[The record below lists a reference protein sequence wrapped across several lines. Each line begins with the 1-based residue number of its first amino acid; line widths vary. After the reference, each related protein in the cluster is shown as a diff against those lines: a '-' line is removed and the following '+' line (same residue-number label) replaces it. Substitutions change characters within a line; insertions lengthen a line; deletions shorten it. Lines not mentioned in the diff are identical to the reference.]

1 MNQTPNSSLNL
12 SFEHS
17 RDGSGIRCAFCNG
30 EHYSSACEE
39 VKEIQKRKNI
49 LRRDERCFLC
59 LSVGHPANQC
69 TRKKKCRVCDRTDHH
84 QSVCEMSS
92 NQSRSETPAAPTNAK
107 TKEDREPSASK
118 KPPQNITTTSTAR
131 SKVQVLLQTARKY
144 AHLENSTKLLPVRVL
159 LDSGS
164 QRSYITNNLKRKL
177 GLIPYKDRNTEF
189 EHIRQ

>member
-49 LRRDERCFLC
+49 LRRDKRCFLC
-59 LSVGHPANQC
+59 LSVGHRANQC

-92 NQSRSETPAAPTNAK
+92 NQSRSEPPAAPTNAK
-107 TKEDREPSASK
+107 TKEDREPTASK
-118 KPPQNITTTSTAR
+118 KPP
-131 SKVQVLLQTARKY
+131 
-144 AHLENSTKLLPVRVL
+144 
-159 LDSGS
+159 
-164 QRSYITNNLKRKL
+164 
-177 GLIPYKDRNTEF
+177 
-189 EHIRQ
+189 

>member
-49 LRRDERCFLC
+49 LRRDKRFLC
-59 LSVGHPANQC
+59 LSVGHRANQC
-69 TRKKKCRVCDRTDHH
+69 TRKKQCRVCDRTDHH

-92 NQSRSETPAAPTNAK
+92 NQSRSEPPAAPTNAK
-107 TKEDREPSASK
+107 TELRKIESLSSHDGYINVLTNQSAANFVSTN
-118 KPPQNITTTSTAR
+118 QNRAFRPCDLLTS
-131 SKVQVLLQTARKY
+131 QPIVL
-144 AHLENSTKLLPVRVL
+144 AHVTP
-159 LDSGS
+159 
-164 QRSYITNNLKRKL
+164 
-177 GLIPYKDRNTEF
+177 
-189 EHIRQ
+189 